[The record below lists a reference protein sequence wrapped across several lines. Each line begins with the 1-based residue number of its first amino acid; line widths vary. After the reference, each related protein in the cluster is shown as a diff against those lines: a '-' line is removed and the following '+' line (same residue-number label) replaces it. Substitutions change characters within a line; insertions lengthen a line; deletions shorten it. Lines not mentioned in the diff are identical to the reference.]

1 MRGSVRFCDG
11 RLPNTAIV
19 VPSGAKIFLN
29 QYEVA
34 AENDLYFRDLSI
46 STHFMNFGDNSR
58 RRSSVM
64 RPLRVI

>member
-19 VPSGAKIFLN
+19 APSGAKIFLN
-29 QYEVA
+29 HFRSES
-34 AENDLYFRDLSI
+34 DLYGRDLSI
-46 STHFMNFGDNSR
+46 VTRSINFGDSSR

-64 RPLRVI
+64 RPLRLI

>member
-1 MRGSVRFCDG
+1 MRGFIRFCDN

-46 STHFMNFGDNSR
+46 VTRSINFGDSSR

-64 RPLRVI
+64 RPLRLI